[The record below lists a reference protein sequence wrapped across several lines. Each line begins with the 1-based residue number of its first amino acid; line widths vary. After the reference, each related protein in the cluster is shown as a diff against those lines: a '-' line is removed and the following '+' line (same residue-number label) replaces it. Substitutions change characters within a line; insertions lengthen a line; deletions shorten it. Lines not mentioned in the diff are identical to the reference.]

1 MRCALGPFSEATKDL
16 PLLGRQCPQ
25 PTARLFHGFGLGGIA
40 GVIVGVVLVGLRDRA
55 AKDPL
60 VQVLVAPRE
69 DGGRRMTLEEFTVRP
84 QVGTQRV
91 DVICGRCKGPVRDQR
106 LNGLATAA
114 GIVAAAED
122 HAKRL
127 HRPQLHV
134 APEIAA

>member
-1 MRCALGPFSEATKDL
+1 
-16 PLLGRQCPQ
+16 
-25 PTARLFHGFGLGGIA
+25 
-40 GVIVGVVLVGLRDRA
+40 
-55 AKDPL
+55 
-60 VQVLVAPRE
+60 
-69 DGGRRMTLEEFTVRP
+69 MTLEEFTVRP